1 MAEYFSLRA
10 ITLQSPNYSHSASA
24 RLYPFISLSFLFHLA
39 PCVSFLSLRS
49 RVISSLSLLPFTFLV
64 YSLPHVFLKNMFSAR
79 QSTEMCDGD
88 GVRLPGDRR
97 GRHGVRK
104 SREYPIGHTTVS
116 VQSVEYESH
125 TICSVHEKSFRVLR
139 FTTLDSI
146 R

>member
-10 ITLQSPNYSHSASA
+10 TTLQSPNYSHSGFRTS
-24 RLYPFISLSFLFHLA
+24 LSLISLSFLFHLA

-49 RVISSLSLLPFTFLV
+49 RVISSLSLLSLTFLFLYIV
-64 YSLPHVFLKNMFSAR
+64 FPTSSLKICSRLVNSI
-79 QSTEMCDGD
+79 EMCDDD

-116 VQSVEYESH
+116 VQSVKYESH
-125 TICSVHEKSFRVLR
+125 TICSVHEKRDRKSVV
-139 FTTLDSI
+139 
-146 R
+146 